1 MALSLKDRIKG
12 LYRCFKILLNPKTN
26 YVNLLWRTQEQE
38 DDGDQKILTHTFYES
53 GSSPVNPMLVYMA
66 RVAGKSETLEE
77 VNQRSEYYLS
87 RVCIA
92 HMHHRPSET
101 HVLRFMSNPIRSVE
115 KQKLEASNNHSE
127 NSSIEQ

>member
-1 MALSLKDRIKG
+1 MTLSAKDRIKG
-12 LYRCFKILLNPKTN
+12 IYRCLKIFLNPNTN

-38 DDGDQKILTHTFYES
+38 DDGDRKILTHTFYES
-53 GSSPVNPMLVYMA
+53 GSSPVDPMLVYMA

-77 VNQRSEYYLS
+77 VNHRSEYYLS

-101 HVLRFMSNPIRSVE
+101 HVLRFMGNPIRSVE
-115 KQKLEASNNHSE
+115 NQQPED
-127 NSSIEQ
+127 